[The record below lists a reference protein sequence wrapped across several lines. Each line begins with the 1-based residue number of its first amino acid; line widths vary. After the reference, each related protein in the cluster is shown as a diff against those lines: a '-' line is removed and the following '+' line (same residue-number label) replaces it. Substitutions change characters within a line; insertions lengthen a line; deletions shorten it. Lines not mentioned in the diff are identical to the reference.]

1 MLIKT
6 DRLILRDVSINDAKD
21 IYEYM
26 GDTENTKYMYFGSY
40 KNIIE
45 VKDFI
50 EKYLNMKDLKAHM
63 FVIELDNKV
72 IGDVSIYEED
82 NYAELAWVFNKTY
95 QKKGYAYEAVK
106 EYLKY
111 LIKNYNYKYFVARAD
126 IRNIPSI
133 NLMKKLNMQ
142 KIGVEER
149 IYPDGREKSQEVE
162 YRLILKEE

>member
-6 DRLILRDVSINDAKD
+6 DRLILRDVNINDAKD
-21 IYEYM
+21 IFEYM
-26 GDTENTKYMYFGSY
+26 GDIENTKYMYFGAY
-40 KNIIE
+40 KDIIE

-50 EKYLNMKDLKAHM
+50 EKYLNNKDLKAHM
-63 FVIELDNKV
+63 FVVELDNKV

-82 NYAELAWVFNKTY
+82 DYAELAWVFNKAY

-111 LIKNYNYKYFVARAD
+111 LEENYSYKYFVARAD

-142 KIGVEER
+142 KIGVAER

-162 YRLILKEE
+162 YRLMLKEE

>member
-72 IGDVSIYEED
+72 IGDV
-82 NYAELAWVFNKTY
+82 
-95 QKKGYAYEAVK
+95 
-106 EYLKY
+106 
-111 LIKNYNYKYFVARAD
+111 
-126 IRNIPSI
+126 
-133 NLMKKLNMQ
+133 
-142 KIGVEER
+142 
-149 IYPDGREKSQEVE
+149 
-162 YRLILKEE
+162 